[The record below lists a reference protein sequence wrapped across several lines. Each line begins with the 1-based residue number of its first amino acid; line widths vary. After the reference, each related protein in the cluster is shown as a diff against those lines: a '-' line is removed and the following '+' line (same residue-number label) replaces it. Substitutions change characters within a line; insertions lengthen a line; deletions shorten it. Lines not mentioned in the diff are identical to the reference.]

1 VGLLK
6 ILLNRRSHPP
16 SIPEEEGE
24 GDRDTPDPAALN
36 DGSCRLTP
44 DVALPIEERV
54 GIGATFRKGRNG
66 VFEVFSIAQNT
77 IFGTR
82 NIQP

>member
-1 VGLLK
+1 MK

-24 GDRDTPDPAALN
+24 GDRDTPDPASLN
-36 DGSCRLTP
+36 DGRSRLTP
-44 DVALPIEERV
+44 DVVLPIEERI

-66 VFEVFSIAQNT
+66 VFEVLYIAQNT

-82 NIQP
+82 NLQP